1 MGFRPFP
8 ATEIRRWA
16 WLGAALLCVAGCT
29 ESNIPKAQKP
39 VPYAITATMNQRD
52 MEPTSPILIRLFKE
66 SSEMEIWKQ
75 TRGGSYALLKTYQI
89 CKWSGALGPKKKE
102 GDRQAPEGFYTVT
115 PAQMNPNS
123 NYYLSFNIG
132 YPNSYDRSWGRT
144 GSNLMVHGA
153 CSSSGCYSMT
163 DEDAGE
169 IFALARDSFRGGQT
183 SFQIEAF
190 PFRMTPEN
198 MAKHRD
204 DPNMDFWR
212 MLKVGYDNFELT
224 HKPPK
229 VDVCNKGY
237 VFNADAG
244 GASFSAADP
253 CPAYTIPP
261 LLADSL
267 ARKQAD
273 DDARYTVAVAALETK
288 AKQAADAEAVAA
300 AKAAEKQQ
308 REEER
313 ANQPSLLSR
322 LVNRLSSAER
332 TTPDVQP
339 VAMAAVPPATA
350 AEAKPVE
357 KVVAS
362 VPKPRLRPEEPAPTP
377 VAAAAPATATAS
389 AGATANSGPTAGA
402 STTITPQMTPEIPSV
417 GTFVKKKFLW
427 PEDTA
432 AGAADSSL

>member
-8 ATEIRRWA
+8 ATAFRRWA

-29 ESNIPKAQKP
+29 ESSIPKAQKP

-52 MEPTSPILIRLFKE
+52 MEATSPILIRLFKE
-66 SSEMEIWKQ
+66 TSEMEIWKQ

-132 YPNSYDRSWGRT
+132 YPNTYDRSWGRT

-229 VDVCNKGY
+229 VDVCNKGC

-253 CPAYTIPP
+253 CPAYSIPP

-267 ARKQAD
+267 AKKQAD
-273 DDARYTVAVAALETK
+273 DAVRYTAAVAALDTK
-288 AKQAADAEAVAA
+288 AKQDADAEAAAA
-300 AKAAEKQQ
+300 AKAVEKQERQ
-308 REEER
+308 EER
-313 ANQPSLLSR
+313 ASQPSLLSR
-322 LVNRLSSAER
+322 LVNRLSSAEHSGAEQGAS
-332 TTPDVQP
+332 DVQP
-339 VAMAAVPPATA
+339 AAMTAVPPAVA
-350 AEAKPVE
+350 DKPVE

-362 VPKPRLRPEEPAPTP
+362 VPKPRLRPDETPAPVP
-377 VAAAAPATATAS
+377 VAAPAAAPAAAAATTTA
-389 AGATANSGPTAGA
+389 
-402 STTITPQMTPEIPSV
+402 TITPQMTPEIPSV

-427 PEDTA
+427 PEDTG
-432 AGAADSSL
+432 AGASDGSL